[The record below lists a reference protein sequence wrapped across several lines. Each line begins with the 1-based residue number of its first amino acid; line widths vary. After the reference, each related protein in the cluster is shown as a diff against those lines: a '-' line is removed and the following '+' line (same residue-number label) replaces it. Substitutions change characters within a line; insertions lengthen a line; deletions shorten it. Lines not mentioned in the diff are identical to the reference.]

1 MSGNS
6 PASFYSSAFS
16 IIVPRPHSSLV
27 LWKREDRYPM
37 PILEKGVLKMW
48 VLGPSHTPQ
57 KSWDLSSSSD
67 FLTLSLLFSTAV
79 CYRDLFAI
87 ILVVTGNLRVGHNW
101 ATELNWTELLLDLYY
116 MQDCVLS
123 ALYVLTPWIFKT
135 IICGRCYY
143 CCCYLLR

>member
-87 ILVVTGNLRVGHNW
+87 IIVGDFMWLLMIVWALLIIPIITVANYYRISITNTTLV
-101 ATELNWTELLLDLYY
+101 LLLGKSHGRRSLLG
-116 MQDCVLS
+116 CN
-123 ALYVLTPWIFKT
+123 PW
-135 IICGRCYY
+135 GR
-143 CCCYLLR
+143 